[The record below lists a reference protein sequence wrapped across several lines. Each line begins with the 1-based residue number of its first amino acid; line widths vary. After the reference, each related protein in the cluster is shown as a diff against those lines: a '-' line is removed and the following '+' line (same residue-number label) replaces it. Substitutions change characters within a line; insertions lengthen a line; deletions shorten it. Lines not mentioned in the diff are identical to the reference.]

1 MDQRQLDAIL
11 ADTVRRNILAGS
23 KTAYLSGMST
33 ITRIINKTDWLA
45 ELALEKNANG
55 EYYESQIPKFQKTYL
70 IKNIAPIISLK
81 QLILSISI
89 FIILT
94 CNN

>member
-55 EYYESQIPKFQKTYL
+55 EYYESQIPQ

>member
-33 ITRIINKTDWLA
+33 ITRIINKTDWLT
-45 ELALEKNANG
+45 ELALEKMQMENIMN
-55 EYYESQIPKFQKTYL
+55 PKSPNSKKHT
-70 IKNIAPIISLK
+70 
-81 QLILSISI
+81 
-89 FIILT
+89 
-94 CNN
+94 